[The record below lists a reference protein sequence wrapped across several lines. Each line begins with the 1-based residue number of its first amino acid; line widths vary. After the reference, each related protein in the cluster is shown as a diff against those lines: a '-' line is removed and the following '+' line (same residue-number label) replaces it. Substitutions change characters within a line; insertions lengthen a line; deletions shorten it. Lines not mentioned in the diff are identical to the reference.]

1 MITVI
6 ATSKLYELSGFS
18 LAIMFG
24 FQMEIFTLEEDSGD
38 TGVVFGKVNNDMTEL
53 TLDVIIDFDLR
64 SAGLLE
70 GH

>member
-1 MITVI
+1 
-6 ATSKLYELSGFS
+6 
-18 LAIMFG
+18 MFG
-24 FQMEIFTLEEDSGD
+24 FQMEIFTLGEDSGD